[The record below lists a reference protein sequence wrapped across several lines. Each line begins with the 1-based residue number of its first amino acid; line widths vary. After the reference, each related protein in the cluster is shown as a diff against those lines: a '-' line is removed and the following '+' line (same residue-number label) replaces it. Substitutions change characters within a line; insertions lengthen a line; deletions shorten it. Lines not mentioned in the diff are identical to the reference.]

1 METLASGLRN
11 GSDTWG
17 PVVAAT
23 AAATLVWEEL
33 NSWVTSASRRGIF
46 IGVYWCRMHT
56 LH

>member
-33 NSWVTSASRRGIF
+33 NS
-46 IGVYWCRMHT
+46 
-56 LH
+56 